1 MAVVGHVEACRNQ
14 GLDWMTGQVVLL
26 VAEYFLH
33 PPVGQHEHA
42 VAVGQHR
49 RVCRAS
55 GRDALAV
62 AEKGLTAVRAERL
75 FWPNETV
82 WHVAA
87 ATEATQGLPAWLVRD
102 YVP

>member
-1 MAVVGHVEACRNQ
+1 
-14 GLDWMTGQVVLL
+14 MTGQVVLL
-26 VAEYFLH
+26 AAEYFLH
-33 PPVGQHEHA
+33 PPVGHHEMPSPSA
-42 VAVGQHR
+42 STGPS
-49 RVCRAS
+49 CRAS
-55 GRDALAV
+55 GRDALAA

-87 ATEATQGLPAWLVRD
+87 ATEATQGLPAWLMRD

>member
-1 MAVVGHVEACRNQ
+1 VDVVGHVQVCRNQ

-49 RVCRAS
+49 PV
-55 GRDALAV
+55 L
-62 AEKGLTAVRAERL
+62 
-75 FWPNETV
+75 
-82 WHVAA
+82 
-87 ATEATQGLPAWLVRD
+87 QGIRP
-102 YVP
+102 